1 MTSEKTHVL
10 KTEEIVVKSII
21 TKSNLPAASY
31 VVNPYIGCQHGCIY
45 CYSEFM
51 KRFTNHHEP
60 WGTFVDVK
68 INAVNIIKPMK
79 YKDKQLLFSSVTD
92 AYQPIE
98 SKYEL
103 TRKLLMALIPGQPK
117 IEILTKSSLV
127 LRDLD
132 ILKQFEDVTVGVS
145 ISTLDRKIS
154 RQLEPLASS
163 PGARLQALKRCKE
176 EGIRTYTF
184 LSPLIP
190 FITDVAEII
199 KETIPYSD
207 FLMFENLNIRPTN
220 LNKVQNVL
228 EKISPDLP
236 LKLKKIYAPDSKYW
250 DNEEERWR
258 TFCEKE
264 GIEALFF
271 FHHGKE

>member
-79 YKDKQLLFSSVTD
+79 YKDKRLLFSSVTD

-103 TRKLLMALIPGQPK
+103 TRKYDRMADAVRSNGVCTADIKQH
-117 IEILTKSSLV
+117 
-127 LRDLD
+127 LD
-132 ILKQFEDVTVGVS
+132 KF
-145 ISTLDRKIS
+145 LD
-154 RQLEPLASS
+154 A
-163 PGARLQALKRCKE
+163 
-176 EGIRTYTF
+176 F
-184 LSPLIP
+184 
-190 FITDVAEII
+190 
-199 KETIPYSD
+199 
-207 FLMFENLNIRPTN
+207 
-220 LNKVQNVL
+220 VQ
-228 EKISPDLP
+228 
-236 LKLKKIYAPDSKYW
+236 
-250 DNEEERWR
+250 
-258 TFCEKE
+258 
-264 GIEALFF
+264 EALS
-271 FHHGKE
+271 GNA

>member
-31 VVNPYIGCQHGCIY
+31 VVNSYIGCQHGCIY

-79 YKDKQLLFSSVTD
+79 YKDKRLLFSSVTD

-132 ILKQFEDVTVGVS
+132 ILKQFEDVVFGRVEMQHS
-145 ISTLDRKIS
+145 GS
-154 RQLEPLASS
+154 
-163 PGARLQALKRCKE
+163 
-176 EGIRTYTF
+176 
-184 LSPLIP
+184 
-190 FITDVAEII
+190 
-199 KETIPYSD
+199 
-207 FLMFENLNIRPTN
+207 
-220 LNKVQNVL
+220 
-228 EKISPDLP
+228 
-236 LKLKKIYAPDSKYW
+236 
-250 DNEEERWR
+250 
-258 TFCEKE
+258 
-264 GIEALFF
+264 
-271 FHHGKE
+271 